1 MTINDQIKDEKL
13 QYDIN
18 REVAKI
24 SALSSGKIHKYEYLT
39 GEDILPSSN
48 QQIIEQTR
56 FTYSP
61 LGKAFDKQI
70 KTIKD
75 QGKKQVDVLN
85 TLKSDNNK
93 KLETKNEEIIPESAS
108 AIDEAKKEIN
118 KISRI
123 EKNVDREKSVY
134 NVGKYTYDFRTF
146 NTIRTFGEDIY
157 EGKSTLEEADEDQ
170 SDLADQINKF
180 IKETRPKNYDKK
192 QEKKTVI
199 ENLRDFLNAREM
211 VLNGFKSKIFETK
224 SAGTGLKDHFELKVL
239 TPKQMLQRLPIALV
253 QIKAGN
259 NSENLLNEIRQII
272 YSLYQA
278 KEITKKVYNNSLKS
292 F

>member
-1 MTINDQIKDEKL
+1 MTIIDQIKDEKL

-18 REVAKI
+18 REAAEI
-24 SALSSGKIHKYEYLT
+24 SALSSGKIHKGEYFT

-48 QQIIEQTR
+48 QQIIEQAR
-56 FTYSP
+56 FNYSP

-70 KTIKD
+70 KTIED
-75 QGKKQVDVLN
+75 QEKKQVDALN

-93 KLETKNEEIIPESAS
+93 KLEIKNEEIIPESAFAS
-108 AIDEAKKEIN
+108 DEAKKGIN
-118 KISRI
+118 KILKI
-123 EKNVDREKSVY
+123 EKNVDREKLVY
-134 NVGKYTYDFRTF
+134 DAGWYTYDFRTF

-157 EGKSTLEEADEDQ
+157 EGKITLEEADEDQ

-180 IKETRPKNYDKK
+180 IEETRSKNYDKK

-224 SAGTGLKDHFELKVL
+224 STGTGLKDHFKLKVL
-239 TPKQMLQRLPIALV
+239 TSKQMLQRLPTALAQV
-253 QIKAGN
+253 KAGN
-259 NSENLLNEIRQII
+259 NSENSLNEVRQII

-278 KEITKKVYNNSLKS
+278 KEITKKVYNNSMKS